1 MKRIVI
7 AAIALAVSVVGF
19 TGGTALAFDRSVTP
33 FTATY
38 PGPDGKTTWTCSGN
52 HIVQNHIVKDV
63 ETCLVTGDTT
73 GWVAAVYHSDAELPC
88 EPNLV
93 PPLTGVCG
101 PFEPPLVTFLGGYA
115 PWFSDYAPENGANAI
130 RWKQDVT
137 AATRH
142 GQRNG
147 SFTDQIAAYYSS

>member
-1 MKRIVI
+1 VKRIVI
-7 AAIALAVSVVGF
+7 LAIGAALCAVGF

-38 PGPDGKTTWTCSGN
+38 PGPDAKTTWMCSGN

-63 ETCLVTGDTT
+63 ETCLITGDTA

-88 EPNLV
+88 EPNLT

-101 PFEPPLVTFLGGYA
+101 PFEPPLVAFLGGYA
-115 PWFSDYAPENGANAI
+115 PWFSDYGPENNANAI
-130 RWKQDVT
+130 RWKQDVR
-137 AATRH
+137 AASH
-142 GQRNG
+142 QGQGNG
-147 SFTDQIAAYYSS
+147 SFTDGIVAYYSS